1 MKKVISYKNL
11 PAKFPIGNYLGIL
24 VALDYWNAPLWLDIT
39 CYILMGVWFFNFLKN
54 LSDQIETDIFTNK
67 TEE

>member
-1 MKKVISYKNL
+1 MNKVISYKNL

-39 CYILMGVWFFNFLKN
+39 AYVFLGITFVLFLRN